1 MARKDDI
8 KFDVRLSAR
17 EIGLLWL
24 MSEYT
29 AREAKFYGNKGVNI
43 ECSKSLAKR
52 LRKYVEA
59 MNTQFWRV
67 DMEAL
72 DGIKPI
78 DKP

>member
-1 MARKDDI
+1 M
-8 KFDVRLSAR
+8 F
-17 EIGLLWL
+17 
-24 MSEYT
+24 EYT
-29 AREAKFYGNKGVNI
+29 VREANFYGNKGVNI

-67 DMEAL
+67 DTEAL
-72 DGIKPI
+72 EGIKPI